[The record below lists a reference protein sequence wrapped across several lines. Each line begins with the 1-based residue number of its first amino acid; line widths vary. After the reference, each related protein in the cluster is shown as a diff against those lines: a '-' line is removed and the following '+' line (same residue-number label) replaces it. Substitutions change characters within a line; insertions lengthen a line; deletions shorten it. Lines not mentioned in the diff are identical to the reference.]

1 MKNHHKKS
9 VKETKK
15 HWFPERKDKEGVSV
29 KKLFLDS
36 LNIPE
41 EIQTKSAV
49 LTLKGNS
56 NLYIENHK
64 GIIEYTEEMLKIQVH
79 ERTIQIEGSHLNV
92 VYFTDD
98 NMEVEGYIH
107 SIKYA

>member
-1 MKNHHKKS
+1 MKNNHKKS

-15 HWFPERKDKEGVSV
+15 YWFPERKDKESVSV

-56 NLYIENHK
+56 NLYIENHR
-64 GIIEYTEEMLKIQVH
+64 GIIEYTEKMMKIQVH

-107 SIKYA
+107 SIIYA